1 MTVSSIAIHYRGR
14 ASFLAD
20 TVFSAR
26 DIIIVYQMLFTL
38 IVEQRY
44 RYCVIIPKRF
54 FTFLQLKGTVS
65 RDFRPSVFSSNNP
78 P

>member
-1 MTVSSIAIHYRGR
+1 MAVSSIAIHYRGR

-44 RYCVIIPKRF
+44 RCCVIIPKRF
-54 FTFLQLKGTVS
+54 FPFFTA
-65 RDFRPSVFSSNNP
+65 
-78 P
+78 